1 MASPWYANPSP
12 TFQPAMRLITAITQT
27 DPVVVT
33 TSFDHD
39 YVSGTVVRI
48 YVTRPD
54 VYGMSQIDK
63 LFGEITVTGTD
74 TFTVP
79 IDGTGFD
86 ALVIPAP
93 LPAHT
98 NSYPY
103 VIPIGEI
110 NSILTASVRNVLPY

>member
-12 TFQPAMRLITAITQT
+12 TFQPAMRLITAITQA
-27 DPVVVT
+27 DPVT
-33 TSFDHD
+33 ITCTFDHD

-48 YVTRPD
+48 YVPRSD

-63 LFGEITVTGTD
+63 LTGPITVTGTD
-74 TFTVP
+74 TFTMP
-79 IDGTGFD
+79 IDGTRFD

-93 LPAHT
+93 IPAHT
-98 NSYPY
+98 NSYPH